1 MDQESQSRWVH
12 CPICR
17 SKTRI
22 KVYKDTVLLNFPL
35 FCPKCK
41 QEHNVSII
49 QMKMVIND
57 EPEIPPRPRF
67 QYKHP

>member
-49 QMKMVIND
+49 RMKMVIND